1 MSEHIRHQC
10 SSSSATYFA
19 RCYDHDGLHPPS
31 FDIIMS
37 SITTAVPT
45 GILPGWCLGNIWGFD
60 GQPNECGDGTLYA
73 SSDFW
78 TVCCDGEIV
87 NVKENIWTGPNMTME
102 NLICCRH
109 IGKLQGGLHPLP
121 AGPPWTCELDAVGTS
136 LASLA
141 ATNTDNA
148 GVFVA
153 TYASAN

>member
-1 MSEHIRHQC
+1 
-10 SSSSATYFA
+10 
-19 RCYDHDGLHPPS
+19 
-31 FDIIMS
+31 MS